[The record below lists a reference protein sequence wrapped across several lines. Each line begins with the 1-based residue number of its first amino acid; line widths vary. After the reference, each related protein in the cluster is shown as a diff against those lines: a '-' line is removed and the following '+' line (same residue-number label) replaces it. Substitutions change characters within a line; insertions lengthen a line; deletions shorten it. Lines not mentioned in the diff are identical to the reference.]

1 MLRKNLT
8 NFTTIL
14 AIFILD
20 RLSKIFIIKKTE
32 ILKNNEIYASKFINF
47 DLVWNSGIGFGL
59 FSFSTGFIYNLITS
73 LIILVIA
80 IIVYFLR
87 NAEGFERFS
96 FLFILGGALGNLFDR
111 LFYNAVPDFIDLH
124 INNFHWFIF
133 NIADIFITIGV
144 ICLILVELF
153 YKKKT

>member
-1 MLRKNLT
+1 MLRKNLISL
-8 NFTTIL
+8 TTIFT
-14 AIFILD
+14 IFILD

-32 ILKNNEIYASKFINF
+32 TLDNNQIYTSKFINF
-47 DLVWNSGIGFGL
+47 DLVWNDGIGFGL
-59 FSFSTGFIYNLITS
+59 FSYSSGFIYNSIT
-73 LIILVIA
+73 LVIIIVIA
-80 IIVYFLR
+80 IIIYFLR
-87 NAEGFERFS
+87 NSNGYEKFS
-96 FLFILGGALGNLFDR
+96 FLLILGGALGNLFDR

-133 NIADIFITIGV
+133 NIADIFITVGV